1 MSVQLIANNPNI
13 EDIEVANG
21 TFHELHKGP
30 LRKILGDPGEVSAHD
45 LKSTAEQAE
54 ACAKA
59 LELWTPP
66 QGWFMP
72 GKEISGLIT
81 FMDFFRRCGGFT
93 AV

>member
-1 MSVQLIANNPNI
+1 MSVQLIANNPNVP
-13 EDIEVANG
+13 DINVANG

-30 LRKILGDPGEVSAHD
+30 LKQILGMTVSAND
-45 LKSTAEQAE
+45 LEATAEQAE

-66 QGWFMP
+66 QGWFQT
-72 GKEISGLIT
+72 GKEISGLIM

-93 AV
+93 AL

>member
-1 MSVQLIANNPNI
+1 MSVQLIANNPNVP
-13 EDIEVANG
+13 DINVANG
-21 TFHELHKGP
+21 TFYELHKGP
-30 LRKILGDPGEVSAHD
+30 LRQILDMTVTAND
-45 LKSTAEQAE
+45 LEASKEQAE

-59 LELWTPP
+59 LELWTPS

-72 GKEISGLIT
+72 GKEISGLIM

>member
-30 LRKILGDPGEVSAHD
+30 LKQILGMTVSAND
-45 LKSTAEQAE
+45 LAASKEQAE
-54 ACAKA
+54 ACAHA

-66 QGWFMP
+66 QGWFQT
-72 GKEISGLIT
+72 GKEISGLVM

-93 AV
+93 AL

>member
-1 MSVQLIANNPNI
+1 MSVQLIANNPNVP
-13 EDIEVANG
+13 DINVANG

-30 LRKILGDPGEVSAHD
+30 LKQILGMTVTPSERTKYS
-45 LKSTAEQAE
+45 ERQAE

-66 QGWFMP
+66 QGWFQT
-72 GKEISGLIT
+72 GKEISGLIM

-93 AV
+93 AL

>member
-1 MSVQLIANNPNI
+1 MSVQLKANNPHVP
-13 EDIEVANG
+13 DINVANG
-21 TFHELHKGP
+21 TFYVLHNGP
-30 LRKILGDPGEVSAHD
+30 LKKILGDPREISAND
-45 LKSTAEQAE
+45 LEATPEQAE

-72 GKEISGLIT
+72 GKEISGLIV

-93 AV
+93 AL

>member
-1 MSVQLIANNPNI
+1 MSVQLIANNPNVPYI
-13 EDIEVANG
+13 NVANG
-21 TFHELHKGP
+21 TFYELHRGP
-30 LRKILGDPGEVSAHD
+30 LKKILGMTISAND
-45 LKSTAEQAE
+45 LEASKEQAE

-66 QGWFMP
+66 QGWFKT
-72 GKEISGLIT
+72 GKEISGLIM